1 MCVTLPGDVVVQNS
15 NTAATAEGAAA
26 GAIPYGNGGEA
37 AGGGANGG
45 GEAGEDGYEGWY
57 QDEYGEW
64 YQDPNYAQTSS
75 TSKVILSP

>member
-1 MCVTLPGDVVVQNS
+1 MTLPGDVVVQNS

-37 AGGGANGG
+37 GGGANGG
-45 GEAGEDGYEGWY
+45 GEAGEAGYEGWY

>member
-37 AGGGANGG
+37 GGGANGG
-45 GEAGEDGYEGWY
+45 GEAGEAGYEGWY

-75 TSKVILSP
+75 TSKVILISP